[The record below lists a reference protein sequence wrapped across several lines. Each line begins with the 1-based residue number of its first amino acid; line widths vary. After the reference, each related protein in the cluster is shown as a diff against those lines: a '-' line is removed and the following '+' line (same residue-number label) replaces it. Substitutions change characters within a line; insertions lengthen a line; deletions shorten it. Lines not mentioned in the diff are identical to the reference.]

1 MFKNSSSKVFCIKI
15 SEIRYNNRLI
25 DNILLQDSARD
36 FRKYLIIIKSKASL
50 ILIAPACFAPARKEY
65 FKYVL
70 LLLWLRLF

>member
-1 MFKNSSSKVFCIKI
+1 M
-15 SEIRYNNRLI
+15 E
-25 DNILLQDSARD
+25 LLAKSARD
-36 FRKYLIIIKSKASL
+36 FPKYLIIIKSKASL